1 MDYFRKLFF
10 ILGSFFFVLSC
21 FLIVIGMSTNQ
32 IPHSSVYLMFAMAV
46 MSFCM
51 SYLYPQFKQK
61 DERMKLIRAKGM
73 FASFVALM
81 SYLII
86 FNVGLQ
92 FELIYFTASQL
103 IQILSTLMICT
114 VFLSF
119 VIFSKMY

>member
-21 FLIVIGMSTNQ
+21 FLIVIGILAKQT
-32 IPHSSVYLMFAMAV
+32 PHSSIYLMFAMAV

-86 FNVGLQ
+86 FNVGIQ

>member
-21 FLIVIGMSTNQ
+21 FLIVIGMLANQ
-32 IPHSSVYLMFAMAV
+32 ILHSSVYLMFAMAV

-92 FELIYFTASQL
+92 FELIHFTASQL